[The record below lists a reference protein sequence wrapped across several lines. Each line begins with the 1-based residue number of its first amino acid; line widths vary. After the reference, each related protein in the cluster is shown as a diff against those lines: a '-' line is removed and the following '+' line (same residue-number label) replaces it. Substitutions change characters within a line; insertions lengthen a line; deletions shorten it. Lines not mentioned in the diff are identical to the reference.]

1 MASVGALKRR
11 EVMRD
16 IVVEVAYF
24 AGYRADDF
32 GLVGRKV
39 GEGLGAFGVLDLFFR
54 VSSGSGW
61 SRRLV
66 EEEGRYQFIS

>member
-39 GEGLGAFGVLDLFFR
+39 GEGLGAFGVLDLFF
-54 VSSGSGW
+54 
-61 SRRLV
+61 SRQFWFRLV
-66 EEEGRYQFIS
+66 TAFGGRRG